1 MANQIIAEHGA
12 EILLA
17 ASEPLLRRDVIMSL
31 TLVIHA
37 VHDGHQLLQPG
48 HGLLFVAFAHEVGSK
63 AWDHAL
69 NASQRGG
76 RV

>member
-1 MANQIIAEHGA
+1 MAAN
-12 EILLA
+12 
-17 ASEPLLRRDVIMSL
+17 EPLLRRDVIMSP

-48 HGLLFVAFAHEVGSK
+48 HGLLLVAFAHEVGPK
-63 AWDHAL
+63 AWDHPL
-69 NASQRGG
+69 NASRRGG

>member
-1 MANQIIAEHGA
+1 MDNQFTTR
-12 EILLA
+12 
-17 ASEPLLRRDVIMSL
+17 RRDSVAVVIMSL

-48 HGLLFVAFAHEVGSK
+48 HGLLLIAFAHEVGPK